1 MKSGASEV
9 EKNKPATAEQVQSF
23 VTTKGIEKACLDCGV
38 NEWSIHAEEVGAN
51 MLAARGRQ
59 MHVDGSRYFAT
70 YSLHCMNCGVVKF
83 LMADVV
89 EEWAS
94 KNG

>member
-1 MKSGASEV
+1 MTTETDHI
-9 EKNKPATAEQVQSF
+9 EHRKPATAEQVQNF
-23 VTTKGIEKACLDCGV
+23 ITAKGIEKDCHDCGK

-59 MHVDGSRYFAT
+59 THVDGTRYFAT

-94 KNG
+94 ENG